1 MKCLEATQLKFAF
14 VCGLRCL
21 FVETRS
27 SGETRASAFQLVET
41 YLEFS
46 FMLALRTYIFTFHTE
61 TVHMFSEG

>member
-1 MKCLEATQLKFAF
+1 MKCLEATQPKFAF

-41 YLEFS
+41 YLEIFIYVS
-46 FMLALRTYIFTFHTE
+46 FKDLYIYLSYRASAH
-61 TVHMFSEG
+61 VQ